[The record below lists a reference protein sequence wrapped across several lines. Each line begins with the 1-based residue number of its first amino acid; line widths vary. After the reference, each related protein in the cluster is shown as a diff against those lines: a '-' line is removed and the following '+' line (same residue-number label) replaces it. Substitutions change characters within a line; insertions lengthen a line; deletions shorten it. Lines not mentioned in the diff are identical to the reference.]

1 MSIHPNK
8 AHFYAIFTGRTAV
21 KQRLQSTGQRRR
33 WQLGDHLGGEWTGRR
48 GRRSSSSMTP
58 TLCAA
63 VVSSSHVS
71 INRSRLTRAIYLSIS
86 SCVVWCCR
94 CELPCRARRWGSFH
108 RCRQW
113 QGQLEKVMRR
123 AGWTNGQREK
133 TKDWPVFGGWFT
145 AQAPDRKRVIYLESS
160 PPQIPLWLSDYS
172 GYSPPPWLPATP
184 ASCQS
189 TQLMVVSY
197 LLSVFLGAS
206 KCDKCEIRKIYCR
219 DWMYQIMNCLN
230 TPSP

>member
-160 PPQIPLWLSDYS
+160 PPPNPPLAIRLLGILS
-172 GYSPPPWLPATP
+172 SPLIAGNTSFLPVN
-184 ASCQS
+184 S
-189 TQLMVVSY
+189 TYGRLISSFSVLRSKQVWQVWNKKNILQRLNVSDNE
-197 LLSVFLGAS
+197 LS
-206 KCDKCEIRKIYCR
+206 
-219 DWMYQIMNCLN
+219 
-230 TPSP
+230 